1 MANELGRLAQ
11 GIGEQMPTGS
21 DTFHFITN
29 YAVPKYMF
37 VTYARILCDILP
49 QKAEI
54 HSTRLT
60 VGGNLIKY
68 PHSDIPLTSDISTVK
83 FLLNSVISTPNA
95 NFCGGDIKYFYLN
108 TPMDTFE
115 YM

>member
-11 GIGEQMPTGS
+11 GVGEQMPTGS
-21 DTFHFITN
+21 DTVHFITK
-29 YAVPKYMF
+29 YAVPKDMF

-60 VGGNLIKY
+60 FGGNLIKY
-68 PHSDIPLTSDISTVK
+68 PHSVSPLTSDISTVK
-83 FLLNSVISTPNA
+83 FLLNSVVSTPNTK
-95 NFCGGDIKYFYLN
+95 FCGAGISF
-108 TPMDTFE
+108 
-115 YM
+115 